1 MLVEPT
7 HFDGGANVA
16 SELAAAAAHA
26 LPELPKLASPVPP
39 FTPAETTVQAAGT
52 SFACWGAEVRGT
64 ADGCVPDFEPGKG
77 HFKNK
82 CVPSEQPAL
91 TTTPCRHLP
100 HIRPLTPPACC
111 VAALHTHASLTPP
124 ALRAATDHTLVA
136 HTARSP
142 CRMALDAPPQIL
154 RALPRRRRGTCC
166 SFACAED

>member
-1 MLVEPT
+1 
-7 HFDGGANVA
+7 VA

-82 CVPSEQPAL
+82 FCAHCREGVAVP
-91 TTTPCRHLP
+91 
-100 HIRPLTPPACC
+100 
-111 VAALHTHASLTPP
+111 AA
-124 ALRAATDHTLVA
+124 R
-136 HTARSP
+136 
-142 CRMALDAPPQIL
+142 L
-154 RALPRRRRGTCC
+154 RALRT
-166 SFACAED
+166 